1 MTRRAVKLLAV
12 LAGLLLAAQ
21 LRGAEPET
29 AGSGIAGSAPAA
41 QVSVPGSLV
50 AQSTAEDPRRERGLV
65 DISHVFVPEG
75 QWIFGGT
82 ASYSTHTNASYTF
95 FVVENIDSE
104 GYTFKVS
111 PMIGYA
117 LRNNM
122 ALGGRFIYGRSLLR
136 VDSGELNLGDEESGT
151 HLSAE
156 YYYTLRH
163 SYSAALFWRQ
173 YIPLGRNKRFAL
185 FNEISFTAGGHQ
197 KKFAADQPVRGTF
210 ETGYSLSL
218 GVSPGII
225 AFASN
230 TMAVEVNVGVMGV
243 SYTRARQ
250 DQNHVHEAEFKS
262 SFMNFKVNLLSIGL
276 GVSFYL

>member
-41 QVSVPGSLV
+41 QVSVPGSLA
-50 AQSTAEDPRRERGLV
+50 AQSAAEDPRRERGLV

-151 HLSAE
+151 HKSEA
-156 YYYTLRH
+156 
-163 SYSAALFWRQ
+163 
-173 YIPLGRNKRFAL
+173 KR
-185 FNEISFTAGGHQ
+185 S
-197 KKFAADQPVRGTF
+197 
-210 ETGYSLSL
+210 
-218 GVSPGII
+218 
-225 AFASN
+225 
-230 TMAVEVNVGVMGV
+230 
-243 SYTRARQ
+243 
-250 DQNHVHEAEFKS
+250 
-262 SFMNFKVNLLSIGL
+262 
-276 GVSFYL
+276 